1 MLNDRSTKPDTRE
14 RILQAAFTVLSRQ
27 GYENTSIKDI
37 AEEAGV
43 AQGLIHYHYKSKQQ
57 LVLSVLEF
65 VCQKVELGAVEGEA
79 GALQAFEQTKATL
92 KDSRDANSLYIQLM
106 GVGLHDALVGAGIR
120 EFIRSERMH
129 IEDLGRQVLAERRQD
144 TSPARGIAG
153 VVWAAVLGIMIQ
165 SLIDPEFDAD
175 EAIDTLA
182 VMSLSAVYTGAYSK
196 PEPTGGS

>member
-1 MLNDRSTKPDTRE
+1 MLNERSTKPDTRE

-43 AQGLIHYHYKSKQQ
+43 AQGLIHYHFKSKQL

-65 VCQKVELGAVEGEA
+65 VCQKVELRAVEGEA
-79 GALQAFEQTKATL
+79 GARRAFEHTKASL
-92 KDSRDANSLYIQLM
+92 KDDREANSLYVQLM
-106 GVGLHDALVGAGIR
+106 GVGLHDALVGAGIKD
-120 EFIRSERMH
+120 FIRQERGH
-129 IEDLGRQVLAERRQD
+129 IEDLARQVLAERGQ
-144 TSPARGIAG
+144 SAAPARGIAG

-175 EAIDTLA
+175 EAVDALA
-182 VMSLSAVYTGAYSK
+182 AMSLSAVFPSAPVSAQG
-196 PEPTGGS
+196 